1 MIQYCIAIVLN
12 LAFSCAALFVFCVT
26 AASGTTVLQ
35 NYIADIV
42 WNIDISP
49 MINESL
55 QVCLIVHSYFQ
66 LARSFRSNSFLCQQK
81 SFASG
86 LYSLLLVRP
95 GGVTTL
101 PLLPTSAVR
110 LCGHLRRHLQRW
122 LAPAAAAAATVGVG
136 GGGGATPPLP
146 PTSVARVTTCVHW
159 GAGWPSDAV
168 TAAQWHR
175 RIE

>member
-1 MIQYCIAIVLN
+1 M
-12 LAFSCAALFVFCVT
+12 
-26 AASGTTVLQ
+26 
-35 NYIADIV
+35 
-42 WNIDISP
+42 
-49 MINESL
+49 
-55 QVCLIVHSYFQ
+55 SYFQ
-66 LARSFRSNSFLCQQK
+66 LARSFHTNSFLCQQK

-110 LCGHLRRHLQRW
+110 LCDHLRRLLQRW
-122 LAPAAAAAATVGVG
+122 LTSTPAAG
-136 GGGGATPPLP
+136 GGGTTPPLQ
-146 PTSVARVTTCVHW
+146 PTSMARVTTCVHW

-175 RIE
+175 RVE

>member
-1 MIQYCIAIVLN
+1 M
-12 LAFSCAALFVFCVT
+12 VFFCLT
-26 AASGTTVLQ
+26 AASGTTVLLDF
-35 NYIADIV
+35 IANII
-42 WNIDISP
+42 WNIDIPP
-49 MINESL
+49 MIKKSL
-55 QVCLIVHSYFQ
+55 KVCLIVHSYFQ
-66 LARSFRSNSFLCQQK
+66 LARSFHTNSFLCQQK

-95 GGVTTL
+95 GGVSTL

-122 LAPAAAAAATVGVG
+122 LAPAAATVGV

-146 PTSVARVTTCVHW
+146 PTSVARVTTCVQW
-159 GAGWPSDAV
+159 GAGLPSDAV

-175 RIE
+175 RVE